1 MFRGRTPHTRLTPA
15 DGPVLPLGSW
25 THLVGTFDGSTVRL
39 YVNGALFSSAPA
51 SGPLSGGAGQS
62 FIGRL
67 GQGVFPFQ
75 GTLDEVAV
83 FPSALSAERV
93 RAHYQASSAASVRV
107 SASASAAGTLRATAT
122 ATGAEAD
129 PDPSSNSLSLTSTV
143 SAPRADLVRAAGRA
157 GGRDHGR
164 RCQRQRHHRQLR
176 AGGEPRSA
184 RRAQWGQRGGL
195 RKWRGAGAAER
206 RGS

>member
-1 MFRGRTPHTRLTPA
+1 MCGRGGGVPRSGGSPPAAGPTPA

-93 RAHYQASSAASVRV
+93 RAHSQADSGATLRV
-107 SASASAAGTLRATAT
+107 SATANAAGTLRATAP
-122 ATGAEAD
+122 ASGAEAD
-129 PDPSSNSLSLTSTV
+129 PDPSSNSLSFTSTV
-143 SAPRADLVRAAGRA
+143 SAPRADLVLTGSVAPQPARVGGTLTYQLAGPNQGPAPPTA
-157 GGRDHGR
+157 G
-164 RCQRQRHHRQLR
+164 
-176 AGGEPRSA
+176 
-184 RRAQWGQRGGL
+184 
-195 RKWRGAGAAER
+195 
-206 RGS
+206 